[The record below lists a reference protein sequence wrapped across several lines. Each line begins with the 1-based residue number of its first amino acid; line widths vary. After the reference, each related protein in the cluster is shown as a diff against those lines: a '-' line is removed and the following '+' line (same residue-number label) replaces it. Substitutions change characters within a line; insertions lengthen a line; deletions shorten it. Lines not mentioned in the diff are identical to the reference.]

1 MVVAAAVAAGID
13 EEAVAE
19 RCRRKG
25 ADDADDLF
33 SILLVLVVF
42 IACVMAGYDRVLTG
56 RATRVG
62 VACAAA
68 GVAGAWAAAY
78 LFEVSLFRAG
88 LAVIACVGIGV
99 MEGVREIN
107 TVVRPS
113 VALRHGAGRRR
124 T

>member
-1 MVVAAAVAAGID
+1 M
-13 EEAVAE
+13 
-19 RCRRKG
+19 
-25 ADDADDLF
+25 LTTYF

-68 GVAGAWAAAY
+68 GVAGAWAAVY
-78 LFEVSLFRAG
+78 LFEVSPVRAG

-99 MEGVREIN
+99 MEGIREIN